1 MEIGKLKEILEKHE
15 KWLNA
20 KDGGERANL
29 EGADLD
35 GANLEGVDLRGA
47 NLWRASLLETDLRKA
62 NLEEAYLKDADLTR
76 ANLEGADLEAANLR
90 EANLWRA
97 NLEGADLMEADL
109 MRANLIETNLIGA
122 DLRGA
127 NLRAASLRV
136 ADLRGACLDA
146 SNIGEADLWGATI
159 SREVVDKLFPLACP
173 ESGAFIGWKKCSKSL
188 IVKLQVLEDARRSSA
203 FGRKCRCDK
212 AVVLAIEDVDGN
224 PVQCDCA
231 VSIYDHDF
239 IYRIGETV
247 SVDNFDTD
255 RTHECAS
262 GIHFFITRREAVDYR

>member
-15 KWLNA
+15 KWLNG
-20 KDGGERANL
+20 KDGGKRADLER
-29 EGADLD
+29 ADLD

-47 NLWRASLLETDLRKA
+47 NLWRASLVETDLRKA
-62 NLEEAYLKDADLTR
+62 NLEGADLKDADLRR
-76 ANLEGADLEAANLR
+76 ANLEWGDLEGVNLR
-90 EANLWRA
+90 GANLWRA

-109 MRANLIETNLIGA
+109 MRTNLIGTNLIGA

-127 NLRAASLRV
+127 NLRAASLRG
-136 ADLRGACLDA
+136 ADLREAYLDA
-146 SNIGEADLWGATI
+146 ANLGEADLWGATI
-159 SREVVDKLFPLACP
+159 SPEVVDQLFPLACP

-224 PVQCDCA
+224 QAQCDYA
-231 VSIYDHDF
+231 VSEYDQDF

-247 SVDNFDTD
+247 SVDNFDTE
-255 RTHECAS
+255 RTHECSS
-262 GIHFFITRREAVDYR
+262 GIHFFITRREAVDYI